1 MKKNSSILRKSI
13 LSIAIAGALSSV
25 SITNLIAEELDV
37 IRVESTTIDD
47 RFENK
52 RNEASNIAVI
62 SGEKIDAAHTKNVQ
76 EMLQGIPGITTELQ
90 SGDSLKIHIR
100 GIENQVYMGEK
111 PGVAVVIDGV
121 PVFERTGRVNIDM
134 DNIESIK
141 VIKGGASYLFG
152 DDALSGAVIIT
163 TKRGAKHQGYTV
175 AADVGSFNYKKGLV
189 RAGFASESANGH
201 VQVSRRETD
210 GYYDDAAS
218 KADYIT
224 GKLQYYIDD
233 SSDLTFGLEQ
243 ADRMKNS
250 HGAVKG
256 VTAAEN
262 DPRSTDIDSYNDY
275 TNHYDVD
282 LAKYFMTYSKDYSE
296 NDNLMVNL
304 YSFGDTTRYDA
315 TPNRTDPTVYEQYR
329 DYEQVQNGLK
339 AEYRSSG
346 KGLAWMAAVDLRDN
360 SYENYAFYN
369 IDIPDNPRTTTV
381 DETAS
386 AGDLISDDTTKES
399 VQAIYGEVKYQVS
412 EPLVL
417 TLNGRLDHI
426 AYDYTSNLSALDL
439 DKSFNVASWRLGGN
453 YALAENRDLYANIS
467 TGFRAPSVTQL
478 FAGDTSPTSTTD
490 NNPNLKPEHAIN
502 FEVGFRTKTQLFGS
516 AAEVDV
522 AIFQIDRDDYI
533 MKTSGQYGDNDG
545 TGNDMYDNIGGVQNR
560 GLELAINSVVS
571 SKLSWNMAYT
581 YLDAKFTQYDNFNL
595 GLGNPYRT
603 TVADC
608 SLMTDPTS
616 QNCVEHYNNT
626 GNVVPR
632 TSNHTVNLV
641 VTYQPASNWKVTGEI
656 NSKSDYYAD
665 EMNIIKLNGFSTFNL
680 LANYDRKIGK
690 NIWSFFARIDNVL
703 DSRHY
708 NTARGT
714 GDAKTVDSDADGD
727 YDTYDGVYNEEDL
740 SLVVNPGRSYTAG
753 VSVSF

>member
-25 SITNLIAEELDV
+25 SFTNLIAEELDV

-62 SGEKIDAAHTKNVQ
+62 SGEKVDAAHTKNVL
-76 EMLQGIPGITTELQ
+76 EMLQAIPGITAELQ

-100 GIENQVYMGEK
+100 GIENQAYMGEK

-175 AADVGSFNYKKGLV
+175 ATEVGSFNYTKGLV
-189 RAGFASESANGH
+189 RAGFASENASGH
-201 VQVSRRETD
+201 VQVTRRETD
-210 GYYDDAAS
+210 GYHDDSAS
-218 KADYIT
+218 KSEYLN

-233 SSDLTFGLEQ
+233 SSDLTFGMER

-250 HGAVKG
+250 HGSVKG

-282 LAKYFMTYSKDYSE
+282 LAKYFMTYSKDYNE

-304 YSFGDTTRYDA
+304 YSFGDDTKFHSKPD
-315 TPNRTDPTVYEQYR
+315 RTDPTIYTYDN
-329 DYEQVQNGLK
+329 DYKQVQNGLK

-346 KGLAWMAAVDLRDN
+346 KGLAWMAAVDLRAN
-360 SYENYAFYN
+360 SYQNNVAYN
-369 IDIPDNPRTTTV
+369 IDVPDNPWIPG
-381 DETAS
+381 DQSAS
-386 AGDLISDDTTKES
+386 AGDAVSDDMTDES
-399 VQAIYGEVKYQVS
+399 VQALYGEMKFQVS
-412 EPLVL
+412 EPLVV

-439 DKSFNVASWRLGGN
+439 DKSFDVSSWRLGGN
-453 YALAENRDLYANIS
+453 YALAENRDLYGNIS

-478 FAGDTSPTSTTD
+478 FSGDIDPSGDTD

-533 MKTSGQYGDNDG
+533 MKTSGLYGDNDG
-545 TGNDMYDNIGGVQNR
+545 SGNDMYDNIGGVQNR
-560 GLELAINSVVS
+560 GLELAISSSVS
-571 SKLSWNMAYT
+571 PKLSWNVAYT
-581 YLDAKFTQYDNFNL
+581 YLDARFTQYDNFNL
-595 GLGNPYRT
+595 GLGNPYGT
-603 TVADC
+603 TVANC
-608 SLMTDPTS
+608 AAMVDPDTE
-616 QNCVEHYNNT
+616 NCVEHYNNT

-632 TSNHTVNLV
+632 TSNHTVNLAV
-641 VTYQPASNWKVTGEI
+641 IYKPASNWTVTGEI

-665 EMNIIKLNGFSTFNL
+665 EMNIIKMKGFSTFNL

-714 GDAKTVDSDADGD
+714 GDAKTVDSDADGI
-727 YDTYDGVYNEEDL
+727 YDTYDGVYDEEDL
-740 SLVVNPGRSYTAG
+740 SIVVNPGRSYTAG
-753 VSVSF
+753 VSVTF

>member
-25 SITNLIAEELDV
+25 SFTNLIAEELDV
-37 IRVESTTIDD
+37 ISVESTTIDD

-175 AADVGSFNYKKGLV
+175 AAEVGSFNYKKGLA
-189 RAGFASESANGH
+189 RAGFASENANGH
-201 VQVSRRETD
+201 VQVTRRETD
-210 GYYDDAAS
+210 GYYDDSAS
-218 KADYIT
+218 KSEYLN

-233 SSDLTFGLEQ
+233 SSDITFGLER

-262 DPRSTDIDSYNDY
+262 DPRSTDIYNYNDY
-275 TNHYDVD
+275 ANHYEVD
-282 LAKYFMTYSKDYSE
+282 LAKYFLTYSKDYGE

-304 YSFGDTTRYDA
+304 YSYGDDTKFQSK
-315 TPNRTDPTVYEQYR
+315 PSTDPTIYTYNN
-329 DYEQVQNGLK
+329 YYKQVQNGLK

-346 KGLAWMAAVDLRDN
+346 KGLAWMAAVDLRAN
-360 SYENYAFYN
+360 SYKNDVSYN
-369 IDIPDNPRTTTV
+369 IDVADTSSRPGLQPAYI
-381 DETAS
+381 
-386 AGDLISDDTTKES
+386 GDARSDDTTDES
-399 VQAIYGEVKYQVS
+399 VQALYGEMKYQVS
-412 EPLVL
+412 DPLVV

-426 AYDYTSNLSALDL
+426 AYDYTSKLSTLDL

-453 YALAENRDLYANIS
+453 YALASNRDLYANIS
-467 TGFRAPSVTQL
+467 TGFRTPSVSQL
-478 FAGDTSPTSTTD
+478 FSGDVSTWGSTA

-502 FEVGFRTKTQLFGS
+502 FEIGYRTKTQLFGS
-516 AAEVDV
+516 AAEIDV
-522 AIFQIDRDDYI
+522 AIFQIDRKDYI
-533 MKTSGQYGDNDG
+533 MNTSGQYGDNDG
-545 TGNDMYDNIGGVQNR
+545 LGDDIYDNIGGVQNR
-560 GLELAINSVVS
+560 GLELAMNSVVS
-571 SKLSWNMAYT
+571 SKLSWNLAYT
-581 YLDAKFTQYDNFNL
+581 YLDARFTKYDNFNL
-595 GLGNPYRT
+595 GLGDLDGEEC
-603 TVADC
+603 TVDPGF
-608 SLMTDPTS
+608 DPTTEY
-616 QNCVEHYNNT
+616 CIEHYNNT

-632 TSNHTVNLV
+632 TSNHTINLA
-641 VTYQPASNWKVTGEI
+641 VTYQPASNWTVTGEI

-665 EMNIIKLNGFSTFNL
+665 EINRIKMKGFTTLNL

-690 NIWSFFARIDNVL
+690 NSWSFFARVDNVL

-708 NTARGT
+708 NTARAT
-714 GDAKTVDSDADGD
+714 GDAKTVDSDADGI
-727 YDTYDGVYNEEDL
+727 YDTYDGVFDVEDL

-753 VSVSF
+753 VSVTF